1 MGYGIPRGQ
10 LHGLRSSCGT
20 SGAAPGVGIWGEWML
35 KSPRGSDPAVEP
47 PEQPQVLR
55 FVVGGIWNPPR
66 AAPWAQIQL
75 WNLWSSSSCW
85 ELTCPARGGRWGGS
99 GVKAQGRAVPCAP
112 WGLWV
117 TIPPS
122 VPPPGPQ
129 GPGPLLAPDPAQ
141 PGPRRSS
148 LRKPPVASSSSSSSS
163 LKRHGCPQA
172 LDESQVSLSFQEWL
186 GSVTERI
193 HQTMHYQFEGHP
205 EPLVFHIPQSFF
217 EALQQRISSGSGKKR
232 LPNSTTGD
240 EKGENR
246 EKPWG
251 PPAPP
256 LSPLCP
262 SRPPRAAGFPHPPVL
277 LRGSAAAHLQR
288 QRQEEAA
295 QLHHGLRAQGRA
307 APGHLLQVHLAHH
320 QRPAGEADLRHAR
333 GAAGDHPELRAEP
346 RRLLRAL
353 PQPPRGGGEPGRGP
367 RETAPAAAP
376 GAADLPQSRR
386 SPRPSPSSG
395 SPTSCPAPAWATG
408 ENTLGNRGKYPG
420 KQGKYPGKTGKY
432 PGKRENPGK
441 QGKYPGKTGGNLRK
455 WKYPDKTGK
464 YLRKKGKTS
473 GKRENLRKQGKTSG
487 KQGKNPGKQ
496 GKTSG
501 KQGKTSG
508 KQGKTS
514 GKQGKT
520 SGNRRK
526 AQGNRE
532 KPKPWENRENRQEN
546 TEKPWEKREK
556 TQENP
561 RSEERGGGGGGGGG

>member
-376 GAADLPQSRR
+376 GAADLPQSRSFPVPCVSPVPPGSSTPLVTGCCGDR
-386 SPRPSPSSG
+386 RGQWGWGQRGHEGIVVTGCCGGSMWGTEGRGWGQEGTVGMACEDTWALWAQGTVGQVDIMGGHRDILGMGHMDMGAWWHSDTWGQNTQLLWWQDHTWAGHPVPRPVP
-395 SPTSCPAPAWATG
+395 PVPP
-408 ENTLGNRGKYPG
+408 P
-420 KQGKYPGKTGKY
+420 
-432 PGKRENPGK
+432 
-441 QGKYPGKTGGNLRK
+441 
-455 WKYPDKTGK
+455 
-464 YLRKKGKTS
+464 
-473 GKRENLRKQGKTSG
+473 
-487 KQGKNPGKQ
+487 
-496 GKTSG
+496 
-501 KQGKTSG
+501 
-508 KQGKTS
+508 
-514 GKQGKT
+514 
-520 SGNRRK
+520 
-526 AQGNRE
+526 
-532 KPKPWENRENRQEN
+532 
-546 TEKPWEKREK
+546 
-556 TQENP
+556 P
-561 RSEERGGGGGGGGG
+561 RVP